1 MSNQAQSLTDAFPGD
16 GALIKPLAWGRHACD
31 FLPSPLCGMHME
43 SAPLS
48 AALLHK
54 VCGDVLLFKPFPTL
68 LRWFHGAAFQMH
80 AGEAQG
86 CRATAPSVT
95 PGPISRP
102 QGGSTNTDLSILS
115 PASLLP
121 SSPSIQPPLPVG
133 PAFAHETY
141 PLVPAAGHSPGAR
154 CRALLGSGLTRGKG
168 TGSVLCAGW
177 SLNCHRIIKVG
188 KYP

>member
-1 MSNQAQSLTDAFPGD
+1 MVSNQAQSLTDAFPGD

-121 SSPSIQPPLPVG
+121 SSPSIQPPFACG
-133 PAFAHETY
+133 PCLC
-141 PLVPAAGHSPGAR
+141 PRDLAAGASCWAQPR
-154 CRALLGSGLTRGKG
+154 CQVSSLAGKWPDQG
-168 TGSVLCAGW
+168 KRHWLCALCW
-177 SLNCHRIIKVG
+177 MVLKL
-188 KYP
+188 P